1 MSDQL
6 DIVRQ
11 LGSEFGLRYGFLYDT
26 SSEVLKTFGDVEKL
40 QHPAIVRRL
49 IATPE
54 DIRNL
59 EALLRSRPFPATFT
73 QGKTR
78 SILGLVDSKFVV
90 GFFLDSDL
98 SAKEHFEFAVRVH
111 KEAVERLIGPKI
123 NQQGSPDGA
132 QRNPEI

>member
-1 MSDQL
+1 MMPDQL
-6 DIVRQ
+6 QIVCQ
-11 LGSEFGLRYGFLYDT
+11 LGSEFGLHYGFLYNI
-26 SSEVLKTFGDVEKL
+26 SSEVLKTFGDVENL

-49 IATPE
+49 IATPD

-90 GFFLDSDL
+90 GFFVDSDL
-98 SAKEHFEFAVRVH
+98 SAKEHFELAVRVH
-111 KEAVERLIGPKI
+111 REAVERLMRPAK
-123 NQQGSPDGA
+123 NTGSG
-132 QRNPEI
+132 